1 MRLFERVVKNCRV
14 RTPTTINFDEL
25 EYHTG
30 QVISTLYD
38 VKDALLGVG
47 DLALAAAAFRA
58 LEQNWPLIWRWMVV
72 LTKGILKDP
81 APSTPSGLA
90 NARKFVEMSSI
101 LLVYSTHNS
110 TRGDAENTDALLRL
124 SQSHPKILVHATE
137 LWLRVSEL
145 QLGDDV
151 VGPLM
156 HVIGLF
162 LETLVKSGGESGRIL
177 KGEPK
182 DKLEIFFTTTNFD
195 LTGTLLKGIALEASR
210 SAPDFNTLR
219 HHFMYINILTL
230 SFSPALLEL
239 RASARMGILPRISLT
254 IKSLSRRRFQ
264 PFDPQKQSNYAKY
277 LCLLECLQL
286 LTVTI
291 LANAYLAIPLL
302 DGGLLL
308 HIFQL
313 KDVVVE
319 HVRHALS
326 HPGLCNPAFVTT
338 RLFACLKQRAV
349 HRPLMVRLVSSIRK
363 VQKLG
368 LDNWDNPLFAPD
380 APFHSLREQW
390 DDLAVEVTFRNAS
403 ISAKLTWE
411 AYRSCGNREVS
422 VVNNHYLEQRVS
434 INPETFAVYEYR
446 YVFYRVLSTLWR
458 MRKVAWRAYH
468 KSKCQ
473 DVQVKVRA
481 EGRWLPRCPGH
492 FELRLLRFH
501 FAFDYGELFMTKARE
516 LCEEY
521 WGKHGAL
528 PVIWVDYDKYPPAI
542 EAASNAEFRA
552 KMTVMKSI
560 PERGGID
567 DLDGTLL
574 VCALIPWQGAD
585 SDGSLVVAYHDHV
598 VDLT

>member
-25 EYHTG
+25 GYHTG

-47 DLALAAAAFRA
+47 GLALAAAAAFRA

-177 KGEPK
+177 KGAPK

-291 LANAYLAIPLL
+291 LANAYLAISLL

-338 RLFACLKQRAV
+338 RLFACLKQRAI

-411 AYRSCGNREVS
+411 AYRSCGNRECTNTDMYSTVS
-422 VVNNHYLEQRVS
+422 YLRCGGCAREVYCSQRCQ
-434 INPETFAVYEYR
+434 
-446 YVFYRVLSTLWR
+446 
-458 MRKVAWRAYH
+458 KVAWRAYH

-473 DVQVKVRA
+473 DVQVKVR

-501 FAFDYGELFMTKARE
+501 FAFDYEELFMTKARE

-528 PVIWVDYDKYPPAI
+528 PVIWVDYDKYPRQSKPHRTP
-542 EAASNAEFRA
+542 S
-552 KMTVMKSI
+552 S
-560 PERGGID
+560 ERK
-567 DLDGTLL
+567 
-574 VCALIPWQGAD
+574 
-585 SDGSLVVAYHDHV
+585 
-598 VDLT
+598 